1 MKKVIILSSLLLL
14 LTVSEPIF
22 AQSISKEEL
31 QKRIAEKEAAKYMP
45 NTAQI
50 AKTAITGPEQDCP
63 NAIPVCQNIYNQ
75 PNSYTGYGSQ
85 QEVPTS
91 SCLGVRERNSVWYI
105 LTIQTS
111 GNLAFNITPV
121 NMSEDYDFALYNM
134 TGKNCSDIVTGAA
147 PEVRCNF
154 SADPGVTGLSS
165 AGTNP
170 SEPASGPRFSTILP
184 VTAGQTYVL
193 VIDNYS
199 QSQNGYTLDFS
210 PSTAVIFDNV
220 PPMPVSTVTP
230 CGVGTLTLQM
240 SEAVLCSTIASN
252 GSDFLISGPGG
263 PFTVTSASG
272 VLCGTQTS
280 QITINFTP
288 ALTIGSPYTLT
299 IKTGTDGN
307 TLQDL
312 CGNFTPVNTTLNFTA
327 TPPPASINAPSNVCK
342 NSAFTLTAYP
352 GGATSYSWTKSPSP
366 TVIGTGQT
374 LTQTLSTTGTHTYN
388 VTVTSGTCVQ
398 TASVTITVKDAP
410 TANFTYSPA
419 SPVACG
425 TPINFTSTSTLLTSC
440 NGLGV
445 VACGFAC
452 TLIGGSCQGN
462 ALTSYLWSWGDIS
475 APGFGIGA
483 SNSQTHT
490 YTSAGTYTVTLTV
503 TDPVTNCPNTITQ
516 NVVVVCAL
524 PVEQLNFNAY
534 AQKGG
539 AVLHWKTKDLSEV
552 THYVIEKSLDR
563 GNTFE
568 TIGEVSVN
576 GTEQYQFIDKK
587 PNTYDS
593 PILYRLRVVSRD
605 GSFVFSDAKE
615 VIISGEQNDAWVY
628 PNPVLHYDNWNIGL
642 FSTQS
647 QDGEVKIYSTIGQL
661 VYQQNINLIHG
672 NQSITIPA
680 VQEKGTYFVKVRMG
694 NEVKTL
700 PVLIQ

>member
-1 MKKVIILSSLLLL
+1 MKKLILL
-14 LTVSEPIF
+14 LTALFAFVVAKNTF

-31 QKRIAEKEAAKYMP
+31 QKRIAEKEAARYMP
-45 NTAQI
+45 GTAQI

-63 NAIPVCQNIYNQ
+63 NAIPVCTNTYYQ
-75 PNSYTGYGSQ
+75 PNSYTGIGSQ

-105 LTIQTS
+105 LTIQS
-111 GNLAFNITPV
+111 AGNLAFNITPV
-121 NMSEDYDFALYNM
+121 NMSEDYDFALYNL
-134 TGKNCSDIVTGAA
+134 TGRNCSDIVTGAA

-154 SADPGVTGLSS
+154 SADPGVTGLSPS
-165 AGTNP
+165 GTNP
-170 SEPASGPRFSTILP
+170 SEPASGPKFSSVLP
-184 VTAGQTYVL
+184 VSAGQTYVL

-210 PSTAVIFDNV
+210 PSTATIFDNV

-288 ALTIGSPYTLT
+288 PLIMSSSYTLT
-299 IKTGTDGN
+299 IKNGTDGN

-312 CGNFTPVNTTLNFTA
+312 CGNLTPVNTTLNFTA
-327 TPPPASINAPSNVCK
+327 TPPPASISGPNYACK
-342 NSAFTLTAYP
+342 NQPFTLTAFP
-352 GGATSYSWTKSPSP
+352 AGATSYSWTKSPSA

-374 LTQTLSTTGTHTYN
+374 LTQTLSTTGSHTYN

-398 TASVTITVKDAP
+398 TASITITVRDAP

-419 SPVACG
+419 SPVPCG

-440 NGLGV
+440 NGLGIA
-445 VACGFAC
+445 ACGFAC
-452 TLIGGSCQGN
+452 TLLGGSCQPN
-462 ALTSYLWSWGDIS
+462 SLTSYLWSWGD
-475 APGFGIGA
+475 ATLPNFAFGA
-483 SNSQTHT
+483 TNSQTHT
-490 YTSAGTYTVTLTV
+490 YSSAGTYTVTLTV
-503 TDPVTNCPNTITQ
+503 TDPVTNCPSTITQ
-516 NVVVVCAL
+516 NITVVCAL
-524 PVEQLNFNAY
+524 PIEQLNFNAY
-534 AQKGG
+534 AQKGS
-539 AVLHWKTKDLSEV
+539 AVLYWKTKDLPEV
-552 THYVIEKSLDR
+552 THYVIEKSIDR
-563 GNTFE
+563 GNIFE
-568 TIGEVSVN
+568 TIGEMPINS
-576 GTEQYQFIDKK
+576 TEYYEFVDKK
-587 PNTYDS
+587 PGLYDG

-615 VIISGEQNDAWVY
+615 VIISGEQNEAWVY
-628 PNPVLHYDNWNIGL
+628 PNPVLHYDQWNLGI
-642 FSTQS
+642 FSTEEQN
-647 QDGEVKIYSTIGQL
+647 GEVQVYSTIGQL
-661 VYQQNINLIHG
+661 VYHQNLNLIRG
-672 NQSITIPA
+672 NQSIILPA

-694 NEVKTL
+694 NQIKTL